1 MLEIQDIGAF
11 TAQLESTVDLQVS
24 RSQLLLGLLLPTSR
38 VVSGL
43 TVPPTPGVTGSRF
56 KTGTS
61 GLASQSL
68 PPPAEKDFQLA
79 MEIAKPSSRFGML
92 LVPNVDGRA

>member
-1 MLEIQDIGAF
+1 M
-11 TAQLESTVDLQVS
+11 DLQLS

-38 VVSGL
+38 AVSRL
-43 TVPPTPGVTGSRF
+43 SVPPPTPGLAGSRF